1 MNKLLIKE
9 FALKPRG
16 LGNTFGLWGILYPY
30 LLSFALFLSVPVI
43 SGPTFVG
50 SRYISPLVFFVISA
64 ILVLLLIEIFFAL
77 FLTYRVFD
85 SKTKSFITCIVQFVF
100 SASVV
105 FGNYIGLMMIIFRTT
120 D

>member
-30 LLSFALFLSVPVI
+30 LLSFALALSVAVI
-43 SGPTFVG
+43 SRPTSFD
-50 SRYISPLVFFVISA
+50 SYIYLLVFFVISA
-64 ILVLLLIEIFFAL
+64 LLVLLLIEIFFAL